1 MLKCYGKKPILSGN
15 FASFWF
21 IMQICYF
28 LAHTKTIRHIC
39 YKTVHQSWA
48 LAIVFYFVCREKKL
62 RKMMVGTIIQIT
74 QSKIDWP
81 HFSHLLGQE
90 IGTSILKTTPIEIKQ
105 VGKKIADGIILNG
118 ARKKIRE
125 T

>member
-62 RKMMVGTIIQIT
+62 RKMMVDMTINEIHCMQIT
-74 QSKIDWP
+74 QSKID
-81 HFSHLLGQE
+81 
-90 IGTSILKTTPIEIKQ
+90 
-105 VGKKIADGIILNG
+105 
-118 ARKKIRE
+118 
-125 T
+125 